1 MKADCHTHSIFSSDG
16 ELSIEKMTAIALEKG
31 LSYLA
36 VTDHVDFDALLE
48 KNRAPS
54 YWKQPDTELY
64 AATVQR
70 LKPAAADKGLYLA
83 FGAEMGFDADPAA
96 QRPAK
101 ELIESTPFDVIINS
115 VHFAGGLDLY
125 FPEYFKGRT
134 KKQAYEL
141 YLDTVYEL
149 SLIHISEPTRP
160 Y

>member
-70 LKPAAADKGLYLA
+70 LKPLRRTRACIWLSGRKWA
-83 FGAEMGFDADPAA
+83 
-96 QRPAK
+96 
-101 ELIESTPFDVIINS
+101 STPILRRS
-115 VHFAGGLDLY
+115 A
-125 FPEYFKGRT
+125 PQK
-134 KKQAYEL
+134 
-141 YLDTVYEL
+141 
-149 SLIHISEPTRP
+149 SS
-160 Y
+160 

>member
-1 MKADCHTHSIFSSDG
+1 M
-16 ELSIEKMTAIALEKG
+16 
-31 LSYLA
+31 
-36 VTDHVDFDALLE
+36 
-48 KNRAPS
+48 
-54 YWKQPDTELY
+54 ELY

-101 ELIESTPFDVIINS
+101 ELVESTPFDVIINS

-134 KKQAYEL
+134 KSRL
-141 YLDTVYEL
+141 T
-149 SLIHISEPTRP
+149 SCISTRYTKVCSP
-160 Y
+160 NFPLT

>member
-115 VHFAGGLDLY
+115 CLLY
-125 FPEYFKGRT
+125 TSPSPRDRG
-134 KKQAYEL
+134 
-141 YLDTVYEL
+141 
-149 SLIHISEPTRP
+149 
-160 Y
+160 

>member
-16 ELSIEKMTAIALEKG
+16 ELSIEKMTATALKKG

-54 YWKQPDTELY
+54 YWKQPDMELY

-83 FGAEMGFDADPAA
+83 FGAEMG
-96 QRPAK
+96 RK
-101 ELIESTPFDVIINS
+101 R
-115 VHFAGGLDLY
+115 AGRKHAL
-125 FPEYFKGRT
+125 
-134 KKQAYEL
+134 
-141 YLDTVYEL
+141 
-149 SLIHISEPTRP
+149 
-160 Y
+160 